1 MVDPKIV
8 FPEIE
13 QAEPDPDFPILRPG
27 GGPVAAGAQVLL
39 SDLYDPAQLQPG
51 QKFGLFLI
59 AQGFTL
65 NGDDL
70 SGDLHF
76 ASDGR
81 TLLTADGQPIA
92 GNVFFTTDP
101 TPGSPNDNPLNPD
114 GLGHVVSGL
123 QPDHAGLTIGFEDKL
138 LGNTGDNDFN
148 DVVVD
153 VELSPIV
160 QAAFAG
166 GAIQRRPRR
175 YGHGSRRAGSQPA
188 SVRLEGLQGDALA
201 FRGSLAGTGV
211 DL

>member
-123 QPDHAGLTIGFEDKL
+123 LPDHAGLTIGFEDKL
-138 LGNTGDNDFN
+138 LGNTWRQR
-148 DVVVD
+148 
-153 VELSPIV
+153 L
-160 QAAFAG
+160 QRRG
-166 GAIQRRPRR
+166 GRRPAQPHRSGGICRRRDPRRPRR
-175 YGHGSRRAGSQPA
+175 YGRRSRRRQLSAAPRS
-188 SVRLEGLQGDALA
+188 S
-201 FRGSLAGTGV
+201 
-211 DL
+211 